1 MTTKSILSALPLA
14 LALALPMTA
23 AAEPTLKNEAKNERK
38 DAPSVAE
45 TAFGTLD
52 DGGKVSL
59 YTLTNAAGA
68 EAKIINYGATV
79 VSLKVPDRQGKLRDV
94 VLGYD
99 DLAGYVK
106 DKDFFGVT
114 VGRFGNRIGA
124 GKFTLDGK
132 TYQLDLNNGPNHL
145 HGGAHGI
152 YKRLWKSEPTKRKDG
167 PAVKLTYV
175 SPDGEQGYP
184 GKVTLTVTYTLTN
197 KNGLRIDY
205 LGTTDKP
212 TVLNPAHHAYWNL
225 SGDPTQTIL
234 GEELTIDAD
243 KTTPVGAGLIPT
255 GKLADV
261 TGTPM
266 DFRKATK
273 IGARIDAKDEQLELG
288 KGYDH
293 NWALNHYTKKVR
305 KVLDLYD
312 PTSGIV
318 MNILTD
324 QPGLQFY
331 SGNFLNGTIHG
342 KQGVAYQH
350 RTAVVLEGQLFP
362 DAPNH
367 PNFPNAVLRPGQ
379 RYTQTTI
386 YQFSTR

>member
-1 MTTKSILSALPLA
+1 MFMKSTLSALILA
-14 LALALPMTA
+14 LSLPMSATA
-23 AAEPTLKNEAKNERK
+23 SAAPGKKTE
-38 DAPSVAE
+38 PSVAE
-45 TAFGTLD
+45 TAFGTLE
-52 DGGKVSL
+52 DGGKVTL
-59 YTLTNAAGA
+59 YTLTNSAGS
-68 EAKIINYGATV
+68 EAKIINFGATV

-132 TYQLDLNNGPNHL
+132 SYQLDINNGANHL

-152 YKRLWKSEPTKRKDG
+152 YKRLWNSEPAKSKDG
-167 PAVKLTYV
+167 PGVKLTYV
-175 SPDGEQGYP
+175 SPDGEEGYP

-197 KNGLRIDY
+197 KNGLRLDY
-205 LGTTDKP
+205 RATTDKP
-212 TVLNPAHHAYWNL
+212 TILNPTHHSYWNL

-234 GEELTIDAD
+234 DEELTIDAD
-243 KTTPVGAGLIPT
+243 KTTPVDAGLIPT

-261 TGTPM
+261 TGTPF
-266 DFRKATK
+266 DFRKPTK
-273 IGARIDAKDEQLELG
+273 IGARIDAKDEQLGFG

-293 NWALNHYTKKVR
+293 NWALRSPAKKVR
-305 KVLDLYD
+305 KVMELFDAR
-312 PTSGIV
+312 SGIV
-318 MNILTD
+318 MQILTD

-367 PNFPNAVLRPGQ
+367 PTFPSAVLRPGQ
-379 RYTQTTI
+379 TYTQTST

>member
-1 MTTKSILSALPLA
+1 MTTKTVLSALALSLA
-14 LALALPMTA
+14 LTLPMTVS
-23 AAEPTLKNEAKNERK
+23 AEPSKKGESSIV
-38 DAPSVAE
+38 D
-45 TAFGTLD
+45 TAFGTLE
-52 DGGKVSL
+52 DGGKVTL
-59 YTLTNAAGA
+59 YTLTNPSGA

-99 DLAGYVK
+99 DLSGYVK

-152 YKRLWKSEPTKRKDG
+152 YKRLWKAEPAKSKDG
-167 PAVKLTYV
+167 PGVKLTYV
-175 SPDGEQGYP
+175 SPDGEEGYP
-184 GKVTLTVTYTLTN
+184 GKVTLTVTYTLTD
-197 KNGLRIDY
+197 KNGLRLDY
-205 LGTTDKP
+205 QATTDKP
-212 TVLNPAHHAYWNL
+212 TILNPTHHAYWNL

-234 GEELTIDAD
+234 DEELTIDAD

-261 TGTPM
+261 AGTPM

-273 IGARIDAKDEQLELG
+273 IGARIDAKDEQLDLG

-293 NWALNHYTKKVR
+293 NWVLRTPGKKVH
-305 KVLDLYD
+305 KAAELYD
-312 PTSGIV
+312 ARSGIV
-318 MNILTD
+318 MQILTD

-350 RTAVVLEGQLFP
+350 RTAVVLEAQRFP

-367 PNFPNAVLRPGQ
+367 PTFPSAVLRPGQ
-379 RYTQTTI
+379 RYTQTTT

>member
-1 MTTKSILSALPLA
+1 MLATASAEPSKK
-14 LALALPMTA
+14 
-23 AAEPTLKNEAKNERK
+23 AEPTI
-38 DAPSVAE
+38 AE
-45 TAFGTLD
+45 TAFGTLE
-52 DGGKVSL
+52 DGGKVTL
-59 YTLTNAAGA
+59 YTLTNPSGA
-68 EAKIINYGATV
+68 EVKIINFGATV
-79 VSLKVPDRQGKLRDV
+79 VSLKVPDREGNLRDV

-99 DLAGYVK
+99 NLEAYIK

-152 YKRLWKSEPTKRKDG
+152 YKRLWKAEPAKSKEG
-167 PAVKLTYV
+167 PGVKLTYV
-175 SPDGEQGYP
+175 SPDGEEGYP

-205 LGTTDKP
+205 RGTTDKP
-212 TVLNPAHHAYWNL
+212 TVLNLAHHAYWNL

-234 GEELTIDAD
+234 DEELTIDAD
-243 KTTPVGAGLIPT
+243 KTTPVDAGLIPT

-273 IGARIDAKDEQLELG
+273 IGARIDVKDEQLEFG

-293 NWALNHYTKKVR
+293 NWVLRSPAKKVR
-305 KVLDLYD
+305 KVVELFDAR
-312 PTSGIV
+312 SGIV
-318 MNILTD
+318 MQILTD

-350 RTAVVLEGQLFP
+350 RTAVVLEAQLFP

-367 PNFPNAVLRPGQ
+367 PTFPSAVLRPGHT
-379 RYTQTTI
+379 YTQTTV
-386 YQFSTR
+386 YQFSTRSTGTSP